1 MKRIGDVL
9 RETRVK
15 QGLTLEDIY
24 KKTRVPQAYL
34 LAMELNNFEA
44 LPKDEEEQAL
54 SRYAE
59 ILNLDFDYLM
69 QIEREYQAER
79 SSLMLGDETALTLA
93 EATKQTERRFK
104 ERSSRTGSKNQNPS
118 YYPLIILGTIASL
131 ILVFVLYM
139 ILQQVT
145 SIDSSDSS
153 SSFSSSQVVTSVTS
167 SQQTSSS
174 TESPTPTL
182 SVEGGGDTLTV
193 TAKNMSQPI
202 TIEVSLDGALEA
214 WFSVTNADIDE
225 AGIILG
231 EGYPSHTVT
240 LQEGVSNAV
249 ISLGSADG
257 VSVKIGGQTVDLS
270 SLSATDASYI
280 TLNIE

>member
-93 EATKQTERRFK
+93 EATKQTERHFK

-153 SSFSSSQVVTSVTS
+153 SSFSSSQVVTSGTS

-202 TIEVSLDGALEA
+202 TIEVSLDGASEA

-231 EGYPSHTVT
+231 EGYSSHTVT
-240 LQEGVSNAV
+240 LQDGVSNAV

-257 VSVKIGGQTVDLS
+257 ISVKIGGQAVDLS

-280 TLNIE
+280 TLNIQ

>member
-93 EATKQTERRFK
+93 EATKQTERHFK

-153 SSFSSSQVVTSVTS
+153 SSFSSSQVVTSGTS

-202 TIEVSLDGALEA
+202 TIEVSLDGASEA

-231 EGYPSHTVT
+231 EGYSSHTVT
-240 LQEGVSNAV
+240 LQDGVSNAV
-249 ISLGSADG
+249 ISLGSANG
-257 VSVKIGGQTVDLS
+257 ISVKIGGQAVDLS
-270 SLSATDASYI
+270 GLSATDASYI